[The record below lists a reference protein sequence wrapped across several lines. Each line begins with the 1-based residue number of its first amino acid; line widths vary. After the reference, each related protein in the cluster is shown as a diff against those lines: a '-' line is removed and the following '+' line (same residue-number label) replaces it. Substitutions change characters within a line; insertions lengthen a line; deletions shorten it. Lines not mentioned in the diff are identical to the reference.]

1 MRESFLKKYYLKDE
15 KLAQRAKLEF
25 YRAMSTNRMVAF
37 VGSMATEAF
46 GYGDWDRLAASF
58 AKEAL
63 GAVQQAQA
71 DLKKKQA
78 DPRTHALGD
87 QIADIKKQVESF
99 HARSTNNQWPVQ
111 VGLSLVQELVARL
124 PDTRPK
130 GTYDWSLDNPQ
141 NLTQAMR
148 ANFAARFREPRSDW
162 GVGESALEDTN
173 ALRRLWVD
181 LGIRRFITTNYD
193 FEIER
198 LTMAPDCA
206 WPDSPF
212 DDLRAMRGS
221 ANENFSWD
229 LGSGRIRRVFADGWA
244 VESDLLN
251 RERIDRMIEFAIG
264 ADDVDGHILH
274 VHGRACDWRSMIVTH
289 RDYDRLYRR
298 NDLNRAPFEFAK
310 RLMMGGNPIL
320 FVGLGMKEEDLNRDL
335 REFISNNPYQRVAPT
350 FLLWSSSD
358 DTERQAAMRVK
369 FLSELGVL
377 TIFDGDLG
385 EGADLLPTTAP
396 KPTPDKVSLYQIDTE
411 KAYAKVDT
419 AKAPELKRLTQSVS
433 SLAAGLAEKAD
444 PIINPALRH
453 NQIGDAWRTMEGRIE
468 AAAAAGQ
475 PVVLWDVVRKESP
488 PPDTPPPLAPH
499 WFSEIKTSQVLCV
512 IGAQG
517 AGKGSAARALTE
529 ASAAELGLRSR
540 AHCMMING
548 CFSFDTDTVLDGIA
562 RFLSKTFA
570 TPYVDHQDHK
580 RPLQS
585 RSSFFEQLDLGRPAP
600 DGVTALIV
608 INGMERFIDTGGEP
622 LSAELDELLAQARQS
637 YDRAGGR
644 DQPKVRWVIFG
655 TERVRRYMG
664 ALGAKVCDFQHVP
677 PSTTGGSKI
686 PGKYLKAVWAGVEEM
701 DVTMPAALRQE
712 VERYE
717 ANRSGRISGDSIE
730 MRAALFG
737 ELFHDHIFRALLAR
751 TCPDPDPA
759 LGREILK
766 ALAFIGIPIEFDVL
780 DLMPALHGKPRLQEH
795 LDALRAAQLV
805 LTLESYRP
813 PPDPSREET
822 SPPNPRYALHRS
834 LLTELRYRYGIP
846 LSEAKLS
853 TAFNMSLYVAQPID
867 GDIPDTDIHDD
878 LGDAIDQLVGSYRLP
893 DPGPKTVKDRAEA
906 LGVPETAYQGI
917 FQGVAIACG
926 ASDQKDGWK
935 DMERLCGP
943 RHAQAL
949 RTALALVRS
958 YYTTTGLLTLDTGA
972 RLLREGHDGVLLEH
986 AERLD
991 DLIDAYGKV
1000 CLARKAFQKIL
1011 ARRKL
1016 KFKVPDASHLSNIEP
1031 FYADELVWLHNEL
1044 GVVRLAMGDLYEAR
1058 RSFDQ
1063 ALLINRQWVER
1074 DERSHNWRR
1083 IRLNQI
1089 TVDVE
1094 MGQIGLAKRKCEEI
1108 IQVSKAGVH
1117 LREDRLAVA
1126 LATGLRGWCL
1136 HLRGQADRAIADY
1149 APACEALSQLGE
1161 IRAQAYV
1168 ERLYANALGMLNRPD
1183 ERRSR
1188 LETALDLAQSAVQM
1202 DIVHR
1207 LQVTLAESYL
1217 FGSDTSSVQLRQR
1230 AHRHLDDALTY
1241 ALHTQVHRVR
1251 CEASTVT
1258 AQARL
1263 GMADFDGALRYATDA
1278 LMVATRYGME
1288 LRKVS
1293 LRALIAKIM
1302 AQRGHPVTA
1311 GHLAR
1316 SCIKAATRQRY
1327 QTAIDE
1333 ASRVI
1338 ADIPQMSAA
1347 IMSSD
1352 RSGQRTF

>member
-1 MRESFLKKYYLKDE
+1 M
-15 KLAQRAKLEF
+15 
-25 YRAMSTNRMVAF
+25 
-37 VGSMATEAF
+37 
-46 GYGDWDRLAASF
+46 
-58 AKEAL
+58 
-63 GAVQQAQA
+63 
-71 DLKKKQA
+71 
-78 DPRTHALGD
+78 
-87 QIADIKKQVESF
+87 
-99 HARSTNNQWPVQ
+99 
-111 VGLSLVQELVARL
+111 
-124 PDTRPK
+124 
-130 GTYDWSLDNPQ
+130 
-141 NLTQAMR
+141 
-148 ANFAARFREPRSDW
+148 
-162 GVGESALEDTN
+162 
-173 ALRRLWVD
+173 
-181 LGIRRFITTNYD
+181 
-193 FEIER
+193 
-198 LTMAPDCA
+198 
-206 WPDSPF
+206 
-212 DDLRAMRGS
+212 
-221 ANENFSWD
+221 
-229 LGSGRIRRVFADGWA
+229 
-244 VESDLLN
+244 
-251 RERIDRMIEFAIG
+251 
-264 ADDVDGHILH
+264 
-274 VHGRACDWRSMIVTH
+274 
-289 RDYDRLYRR
+289 
-298 NDLNRAPFEFAK
+298 
-310 RLMMGGNPIL
+310 
-320 FVGLGMKEEDLNRDL
+320 
-335 REFISNNPYQRVAPT
+335 
-350 FLLWSSSD
+350 
-358 DTERQAAMRVK
+358 
-369 FLSELGVL
+369 
-377 TIFDGDLG
+377 
-385 EGADLLPTTAP
+385 
-396 KPTPDKVSLYQIDTE
+396 
-411 KAYAKVDT
+411 
-419 AKAPELKRLTQSVS
+419 
-433 SLAAGLAEKAD
+433 
-444 PIINPALRH
+444 
-453 NQIGDAWRTMEGRIE
+453 
-468 AAAAAGQ
+468 
-475 PVVLWDVVRKESP
+475 
-488 PPDTPPPLAPH
+488 
-499 WFSEIKTSQVLCV
+499 

-517 AGKGSAARALTE
+517 AGKGSAARAL
-529 ASAAELGLRSR
+529 AQMSVELGIRSP

-562 RFLSKTFA
+562 RFLSKTFS
-570 TPYVDHQDHK
+570 TPYVDTDG
-580 RPLQS
+580 RPIQS
-585 RSSFFEQLDLGRPAP
+585 RSSFFEQLDLGKPATN
-600 DGVTALIV
+600 GVTALII

-637 YDRAGGR
+637 YDRAGGQA
-644 DQPKVRWVIFG
+644 QPKVRWVIFG

-664 ALGAKVCDFQHVP
+664 ALGATVSDFQDGAP
-677 PSTTGGSKI
+677 PTTGGPTI
-686 PGKYLKAVWAGVEEM
+686 PGNYLDAVWAGVQKKG
-701 DVTMPAALRQE
+701 VAMPAALRQE
-712 VERYE
+712 IRRYE

-737 ELFHDHIFRALLAR
+737 ELFHDHIFKELLAKNYSQLDDE
-751 TCPDPDPA
+751 CSAPDPA

-766 ALAFIGIPIEFDVL
+766 ALAFIGIPVEFDVL
-780 DLMPALHGKPRLQEH
+780 ALMPALDGKPGLREH
-795 LDALRAAQLV
+795 LDALGAAQLV
-805 LTLESYRP
+805 LTLERYRTP
-813 PPDPSREET
+813 EDGSP
-822 SPPNPRYALHRS
+822 SPPGEEGHPNQRYALHRS

-878 LGDAIDQLVGSYRLP
+878 LGKAIDRLVGSYREP
-893 DPGPKTVKDRAEA
+893 DSQPSTVTERAA
-906 LGVPETAYQGI
+906 AMGIPETVYQGI
-917 FQGVAIACG
+917 FRGVAIACG
-926 ASDQKDGWK
+926 ASDQTDGWV
-935 DMERLCGP
+935 DMERLCGE

-949 RTALALVRS
+949 RTALGLVRS

-1000 CLARKAFQKIL
+1000 CLAREAFQKIL
-1011 ARRKL
+1011 NSQEL
-1016 KFKVPDASHLSNIEP
+1016 EFKVPDPGHLSNVEP
-1031 FYADELVWLHNEL
+1031 FYADELVWLHNER

-1074 DERSHNWRR
+1074 GERSHNWRR

-1108 IQVSKAGVH
+1108 IQLSEAGVR

-1126 LATGLRGWCL
+1126 LATGFRGWCL
-1136 HLRGQADRAIADY
+1136 HLQGQADRAIADY

-1183 ERRSR
+1183 ERQSR

-1217 FGSDTSSVQLRQR
+1217 FGPDTSSVQLRQR

-1251 CEASTVT
+1251 CEASSVT

-1263 GMADFDGALRYATDA
+1263 AMADFDGALRYATDA

-1311 GHLAR
+1311 EHLAR
-1316 SCIKAATRQRY
+1316 SCIKTATRQRY